1 EVAQRGRQARVAL
14 VEAVDLDLLH
24 DHAQHRAVAQR
35 AVAELPATL
44 HGQAEVAAVSGTGMR
59 TQRRAQGHLAFDV
72 EVEAG
77 VAELAIEPAA
87 GVALPAQVATDRNL
101 GLVPFATAPAPV
113 VGLRAVTDEAA
124 IDQAVAAPVHADRQC
139 RAGASVVVAVG
150 VALEVPAQVGP
161 PARTGRIAAAGDLR
175 VQARGTVAAGACGR
189 VR

>member
-1 EVAQRGRQARVAL
+1 
-14 VEAVDLDLLH
+14 
-24 DHAQHRAVAQR
+24 RA
-35 AVAELPATL
+35 
-44 HGQAEVAAVSGTGMR
+44 H
-59 TQRRAQGHLAFDV
+59 GHLAFDV

-139 RAGASVVVAVG
+139 RAGAIVVVAVG

-189 VR
+189 VRQHRHLPRAFDRGHGQV